1 MKTFVQLILILG
13 AIFCTMHMQA
23 QEVILIRHAS
33 VKLEQKG
40 WVGAK
45 KASRLR
51 ENYDTAPIKQFD
63 PDTVLNKIPARITD
77 TIYVSALPRSI
88 ATGLK
93 LFGDSATIVSLQ
105 DLNEFEMHMIW
116 LPLYLPYKAWT
127 SISRT
132 MWLMGLEKPGSES
145 FQEAK
150 DRVDDVCNFIEYKAE
165 QNKQVILV
173 THGFI
178 NRNISK
184 ELKKRG
190 WQIRQNN
197 GKENLGATVLK
208 K

>member
-13 AIFCTMHMQA
+13 TIFCVLQTQA

-63 PDTVLNKIPARITD
+63 PDTVLSKIPKRITD

-93 LFGDSATIVSLQ
+93 LFGDSATIVSIS
-105 DLNEFEMHMIW
+105 DLNEFEMHMVW

-132 MWLMGLEKPGSES
+132 MWLMGLEKPGTES
-145 FQEAK
+145 FDEAK
-150 DRVDDVCNFIEYKAE
+150 DRVKDMCSFIEKKAE

-178 NRNISK
+178 NRNITK
-184 ELKKRG
+184 ELEKRG
-190 WQIRQNN
+190 WKISQNK

>member
-1 MKTFVQLILILG
+1 MKTFVQLIFIIGTAFYAL
-13 AIFCTMHMQA
+13 HSQA

-45 KASRLR
+45 RASLLR
-51 ENYDTAPIKQFD
+51 ENYDSAPIKQFD
-63 PDTVLNKIPARITD
+63 PDTVLSKVPNRITD

-93 LFGDSATIVSLQ
+93 LYGDSATIVSLT
-105 DLNEFEMHMIW
+105 DLNEFEMHMVW
-116 LPLYLPYKAWT
+116 LPLYLPYKVWT

-132 MWLMGLEKPGSES
+132 MWLMGLEKPGTES

-150 DRVDDVCNFIEYKAE
+150 DRVDDVCSFIERKAK
-165 QNKQVILV
+165 QNEQVILV

-184 ELKKRG
+184 ELEKRG
-190 WQIRQNN
+190 WQIIQNN
-197 GKENLGATVLK
+197 GRENLGATILRK
-208 K
+208 